1 LETQQL
7 VDLIA
12 LAANDKKGTDIVR
25 IAVGDVSAL
34 ADYFL
39 IITGQSRTQVRAIAS
54 GIIGETASLGYKA
67 QHLEGIGDGSWIL
80 LDFADVIVHIFLAEE
95 REFYRLE
102 AFWSHAPRDAYVLEA
117 NPPWQPITAGVPKRA
132 GSTPT
137 LEEELAEL

>member
-7 VDLIA
+7 VDFIA
-12 LAANDKKGTDIVR
+12 LAADDKKGTDIVR
-25 IAVGDVSAL
+25 IAVGEVSVL

-54 GIIGETASLGYKA
+54 GIIAETTSLGCKA

-80 LDFADVIVHIFLAEE
+80 LEFADVIVHIFLGEE

-102 AFWSHAPRDAYVLEA
+102 AFWSHAPRHFYVPEGSPQWREL
-117 NPPWQPITAGVPKRA
+117 TAGLPKRSGESA
-132 GSTPT
+132 
-137 LEEELAEL
+137 LAEEELAEI